1 MIPEAATHAPALVSL
16 RGLSKSYAGVR
27 ALKGVDLDLRRGE
40 IHALCGENGAGKST
54 LIQMLGGAA
63 RPDSGTIEVH
73 GQAVRFA
80 SPAAALARGIAVI
93 HQELAL
99 VDEMTV
105 AENLA
110 LGDEPRFGPWIR
122 RRVMAKSARR
132 KLDEL
137 GFAIDPRARLG
148 SLPIGARQQV
158 EIARALRR
166 DVQVLVLDE
175 PTAALSRAEAER
187 LFEVLRDLRT
197 RGIAVLYVSHHLDE
211 VFALADRITVL
222 RDGSKVGSWPASET
236 TLSEVVAH
244 MVGEAVDVRDR
255 PARRATGDA
264 RLKISGLSAGSLRG
278 LDLEVAPGEVV
289 GLTGLAGAG
298 HEELSSILFGA
309 VRPTAGEIVWDGEPF
324 RPKHPAEA
332 ARRGV
337 AMVPADR
344 RGQGLIP
351 SQGVLENL
359 TLASYADLSRGGW
372 LRRRA
377 QKAMAREWCDRFEV
391 ASSGLS
397 QKVLTLSGGNQQ
409 KVLLARWA
417 ARNPELFILNEPTRG
432 IDVKTRESIHRW
444 IDGLAE
450 AGRCVLLITSDAQEM
465 ARLADRC
472 VVLRGGK
479 VAKVLEPPAITE
491 HAVVAAVVEG

>member
-1 MIPEAATHAPALVSL
+1 MSQATAPPAVVALS
-16 RGLSKSYAGVR
+16 GLTKSFSGTR
-27 ALKGVDLDLRRGE
+27 ALKGVDLELRGGE

-54 LIQMLGGAA
+54 LIQMLGGAQ
-63 RPDSGTIEVH
+63 RPDSGTIAID
-73 GQAVRFA
+73 GRPARFA
-80 SPAAALARGIAVI
+80 GPAGALARGIAVI
-93 HQELAL
+93 HQELAV
-99 VDEMTV
+99 VDAMTV

-110 LGDEPRFGPWIR
+110 LGDEPRFGPWLR
-122 RRVMAKSARR
+122 RGAMAASARR

-137 GFAIDPRARLG
+137 GFAIDPNARVG

-158 EIARALRR
+158 EIARALGR
-166 DVQVLVLDE
+166 DVRVLVLDE
-175 PTAALSRAEAER
+175 PTAALSRAEADR
-187 LFEVLRDLRT
+187 LFDILRDLRA
-197 RGIAVLYVSHHLDE
+197 RGIAILYVSHHLDE

-222 RDGSKVGSWPASET
+222 RDGARVGSWPATET
-236 TLSEVVAH
+236 SLAEVVAH

-255 PARRATGDA
+255 PAREATGPA
-264 RLKISGLSAGSLRG
+264 RLQVRGLAGGSLRG

-298 HEELSSILFGA
+298 HEDVAPLLFGA
-309 VRPTAGEIVWDGEPF
+309 ARPTGGDVVWDG
-324 RPKHPAEA
+324 RPYRPGHPAEA
-332 ARRGV
+332 ARLGV

-351 SQGVLENL
+351 PQGVLENL
-359 TLASYADLSRGGW
+359 TLASYPDLARAGW
-372 LRRRA
+372 LPRGA
-377 QKAMAREWCDRFEV
+377 QKGMAREWSERFEV
-391 ASSGLS
+391 ASAGLS

-432 IDVKTRESIHRW
+432 IDVKTREAIHRW

-450 AGRCVLLITSDAQEM
+450 SGRCVLLITSDAQEM

-472 VVLRGGK
+472 LIVRGGM
-479 VAKVLEPPAITE
+479 VARDLKPPDITE
-491 HAVVAAVVEG
+491 HAIVAAVVEG